1 MLGVGAI
8 GRSITLQLAQLGIE
22 KFHLIDPDKVAP
34 ENLGTQGYH
43 ERDVERHKTSATL
56 DEVERINH
64 NTIDYNS
71 HQVERLDASNAR
83 SILSN
88 SCLTSRPNPS
98 ILILTPDNMQARRDA
113 LEAVSCMPFAEQPHL
128 IVDIRM
134 LGEVFQV
141 RLLRPQN
148 QSVDK
153 YLEDHVF
160 DDTNSISA
168 SCTTRMTGYAATCAA
183 SVGVLMITKFLR
195 GMDVPPLVSMDL
207 FSMTLDVSH
216 D

>member
-43 ERDVERHKTSATL
+43 EDDVERHKTAATL

-64 NTIDYNS
+64 NTMDYNS
-71 HQVERLDASNAR
+71 HWVERLDASNAR

-88 SCLTSRPNPS
+88 SLTSRPNPS

-113 LEAVSCMPFAEQPHL
+113 LEAVSCMPFGEQPQL

-141 RLLRPQN
+141 RLLQPRS
-148 QSVDK
+148 QSIDK
-153 YLEDHVF
+153 YLEEHVF
-160 DDTNSISA
+160 DDTDSISA

-183 SVGVLMITKFLR
+183 SLGVLSITKFLR
-195 GMDVPPLVSMDL
+195 GMDVPKMLTVDL
-207 FSMTLDVSH
+207 FSLEMSH
-216 D
+216 E

>member
-43 ERDVERHKTSATL
+43 EDDVGRYKVTATL
-56 DEVERINH
+56 DQVEKINS
-64 NTIDYNS
+64 NTIDHN
-71 HQVERLDASNAR
+71 EFLTLALDAPKAKVF
-83 SILSN
+83 LSN
-88 SCLTSRPNPS
+88 PSPS

-113 LEAVSCMPFAEQPHL
+113 LEAVSCMPFGEQPQL

-141 RLLRPQN
+141 RLLQPRS
-148 QSVDK
+148 QSIDK
-153 YLEDHVF
+153 YLEEHVF
-160 DDTNSISA
+160 DDTDSISA

-183 SVGVLMITKFLR
+183 SLGVLSITKFLR
-195 GMDVPPLVSMDL
+195 GMDVPKMLTVDL
-207 FSMTLDVSH
+207 FSLEMSH
-216 D
+216 E

>member
-1 MLGVGAI
+1 MVGVGAI

-22 KFHLIDPDKVAP
+22 RFLLIDPDKVAP

-43 ERDVERHKTSATL
+43 EDDVERHKTAATL

-64 NTIDYNS
+64 DTMDYNS
-71 HQVERLDASNAR
+71 HWVERLDASNAR
-83 SILSN
+83 KLLNN
-88 SCLTSRPNPS
+88 SPS

-113 LEAVSCMPFAEQPHL
+113 LEAVSCMPFGEQPQL

-141 RLLRPQN
+141 RLLQPRS
-148 QSVDK
+148 QSIDK
-153 YLEDHVF
+153 YLEEHVF
-160 DDTNSISA
+160 DDTDSISA

-183 SVGVLMITKFLR
+183 SLGVLSITKFLR
-195 GMDVPPLVSMDL
+195 GMDVPKMLTVDL
-207 FSMTLDVSH
+207 FSLEMSH
-216 D
+216 E